1 MVTLY
6 MSSNKYTRQLDS
18 LTKMGIYAYF
28 MAI

>member
-6 MSSNKYTRQLDS
+6 MSFNKYPRQLGS
-18 LTKMGIYAYF
+18 LTKMDIYAYF